1 VQQHDEA
8 QSFGGL
14 LRAHRTNAGL
24 TQEEL
29 AERAGLSRRG
39 IADLERGARLAPYA
53 NTVERLA
60 AALGLSPTDQAAL
73 VEAAR
78 RFGRSAPSTHANR
91 RPQVPAISP
100 EGLMAE
106 VDASTKH
113 NLALQPTSFIG
124 REQELA
130 QVGMLLASSRLV
142 TLVGTG
148 GVGKTRLALE
158 VALAQVGNWP
168 DGVWLVELAALA
180 EPDLLSQS
188 IALTVGIREAPGHS
202 LLAHLVGAL
211 AGRKLLLVLDNCEH
225 LIETC
230 ARTAEELIRHCPNVH
245 VLATSRAPLEV
256 HGEREFPVPP
266 LALPDPARPGSA
278 NGLSH
283 YGAVVLFVE
292 RARSIRPEF
301 VLSADNA
308 AAVARICVRLD
319 GLPLAIEL
327 AAARIRVLSPQAML
341 ARLEHR
347 LQLLTGGARYRPARQ
362 QTLSA
367 AIGWSYDLLEER
379 ERALFRRLSIF
390 VGGCTLE
397 AAEAVVDAAGL
408 GVDILDGAASLVA
421 KSLVRQE
428 DGVDGEPRLMMLETI
443 REFGLERLQASGEDD
458 ATRQRYAAF
467 FVALVE
473 EAEPKLLGAEQVRW
487 IRSLVSEYDNLRAV
501 LALSRDGLIAGEVG
515 LRVVG
520 ALAMFWNFRGFAREA
535 REWTEA
541 MLALPAA
548 RAPTAARARA
558 LYAAAHAARLHSDS
572 SVMGEFAAESEKIFR
587 AVGDDQRA
595 GRSAAI
601 VGLSHEQAIEYDAAY
616 PWLAESARLAERA
629 GDQWGLAFALSQ
641 LGALADY
648 QGAPDEALRLRQ
660 ASADLARRI
669 GERRTLGLALSGLAR
684 LARDRGDHKE
694 SVALFKEAL
703 TVSSELEDHWVLPRA
718 LAGLAGAAGL
728 ASDYARSARLL
739 GAVAALRE
747 ADGTREH
754 VQWRELFEADAQVI
768 RAALGGTA
776 FEAAWTEGHAMT
788 LEQVVAYATSGPA

>member
-1 VQQHDEA
+1 VL
-8 QSFGGL
+8 GGIC
-14 LRAHRTNAGL
+14 GPPWI
-24 TQEEL
+24 E
-29 AERAGLSRRG
+29 
-39 IADLERGARLAPYA
+39 IA
-53 NTVERLA
+53 T
-60 AALGLSPTDQAAL
+60 
-73 VEAAR
+73 
-78 RFGRSAPSTHANR
+78 
-91 RPQVPAISP
+91 
-100 EGLMAE
+100 
-106 VDASTKH
+106 
-113 NLALQPTSFIG
+113 
-124 REQELA
+124 A
-130 QVGMLLASSRLV
+130 QVGY
-142 TLVGTG
+142 
-148 GVGKTRLALE
+148 
-158 VALAQVGNWP
+158 WP

-202 LLAHLVGAL
+202 LLGHLSGAL

-225 LIETC
+225 LIEAS
-230 ARTAEELIRHCPNVH
+230 ARTAEELIRYCPKLK
-245 VLATSRAPLEV
+245 VLVTSRAPLEV
-256 HGEREFPVPP
+256 DGEREFPVPP
-266 LALPDPARPGSA
+266 LGLPDPKRPGSA
-278 NGLSH
+278 NSLSH
-283 YGAVVLFVE
+283 YAAVALFVE
-292 RARSIRPEF
+292 RARAIRPEF
-301 VLSADNA
+301 ALSAHNA
-308 AAVARICVRLD
+308 QAVANICIRLD

-379 ERALFRRLSIF
+379 EQALFRRLSIF

-421 KSLVRQE
+421 KSLARQE
-428 DGVDGEPRLMMLETI
+428 EGVDGEPRLMMLETI
-443 REFGLERLQASGEDD
+443 REFSLERLQASGEDD

-467 FVALVE
+467 FLALAE

-487 IRSLVSEYDNLRAV
+487 LTSLVAEYDNLRAV

-520 ALAMFWNFRGFAREA
+520 ALVMFWNFRGFAREA
-535 REWTEA
+535 REWTTA
-541 MLALPAA
+541 MLVLPAA
-548 RAPTAARARA
+548 GAPTAARARA
-558 LYAAAHAARLHSDS
+558 VYAAAHAARLHSDP
-572 SVMGEFAAESEKIFR
+572 SVMGEFAVQSEKIFR
-587 AVGDDQRA
+587 AVGDLQRA

-601 VGLSHEQAIEYDAAY
+601 VGLSHEQAIEYDAAH
-616 PWLAESARLAERA
+616 PWLTESARLAESA

-648 QGAPDEALRLRQ
+648 QGDRAEASRLRQ
-660 ASADLARRI
+660 ASADLARKI

-684 LARDRGDHKE
+684 LARERGDHDE

-718 LAGLAGAAGL
+718 LAGLAGVAGL
-728 ASDYARSARLL
+728 AADYARSARLL

-754 VQWRELFEADAQVI
+754 VQWRELFEADAQVS
-768 RAALGGTA
+768 RAALGETA

-788 LEQVVAYATSGPA
+788 LEQVVEYAASGPA